1 MDPWGGQHQCQC
13 PLELLISSYEFKTA
27 LAKENREVKG
37 DIALI
42 NNLIIKANTDPEFD
56 WYKSTYPAFEARRDL
71 DPKVIIYFLA
81 GLESHGHGSNSF
93 AENEPE
99 IYDWYDRL
107 LKIGGLSI
115 SLRLPALTGY
125 MLYFDADFGLGEF
138 DPDKEEKILNLREQ
152 LADIEPSY
160 SNYIKAANTARKLKK

>member
-13 PLELLISSYEFKTA
+13 PLELLVTSYEFKAA
-27 LAKENREVKG
+27 LAKENREVKR

-42 NNLIIKANTDPEFD
+42 DKLIIKANTDPKFD
-56 WYKSTYPAFEARRDL
+56 WNKSTYPAFEARRDL
-71 DPKVIIYFLA
+71 DPKVIVYFLA
-81 GLESHGHGSNSF
+81 GLESHGHGPNSF

-107 LKIGGLSI
+107 LDCPLPV
-115 SLRLPALTGY
+115 SLKLPALTGY

-138 DPDKEEKILNLREQ
+138 DPDKEEKILNLRHQ
-152 LADIEPSY
+152 LAEIEPSY
-160 SNYIKAANTARKLKK
+160 SNYIKAANTARGLKK

>member
-13 PLELLISSYEFKTA
+13 PLELLVTSYEFKAA

-37 DIALI
+37 DIALVD
-42 NNLIIKANTDPEFD
+42 NLIIKANTDPKFD
-56 WYKSTYPAFEARRDL
+56 WNKSTYPAFEARRDL
-71 DPKVIIYFLA
+71 DPKVIVYFLA
-81 GLESHGHGSNSF
+81 GLESHGHGPNSF

-107 LKIGGLSI
+107 LDCPLPV
-115 SLRLPALTGY
+115 SLKLPALTGY

-138 DPDKEEKILNLREQ
+138 DPVKEEKILNLREQ
-152 LADIEPSY
+152 LADIQPSY
-160 SNYIKAANTARKLKK
+160 SNYIKAANTARRLKK